1 MRVKISG
8 RRKGLCFRG
17 MIYPHVKEYV
27 RAVRQEIIRVL
38 GGKCIRCGFSDWR
51 ALQVDHVD
59 GFPGE
64 NRVSASRRLLFYIQ
78 KSLREHR
85 NEFQLLCANCNWIKK
100 YENNENARQ
109 KVSADLSSGDS
120 VHSMNTNVN

>member
-1 MRVKISG
+1 MRTRISG
-8 RRKGLCFRG
+8 RRRGLSFRG
-17 MIYPHVKEYV
+17 IIYSHAKEYI

-64 NRVSASRRLLFYIQ
+64 NRISASRRLLFLIQ

-109 KVSADLSSGDS
+109 KVSADLSSGYS
-120 VHSMNTNVN
+120 V